1 MFSMGNLRNNEKV
14 SKKLLRQTT
23 FSTVLEGYKR
33 GAGNMKFSAIVLSLL
48 ISFTS
53 GNIRN
58 SPFIEDVNTITRA
71 SNEIGFK
78 VLSDLPK
85 TKNVF
90 LSPISI
96 SMTMGLVYSG
106 ARNATAEEIQT
117 TMQFPSDVTHAFK
130 TILDFVKPPEGK
142 TPPPPYQMEMANA
155 MLVDK
160 EFNILPSYKELSKE
174 YFDAAVESVSFS
186 LHPEAAVDSVN
197 GWVAWK
203 TKDTITKVLQEPL
216 DSLTKLFLMNVIYF
230 KGTWKTKF
238 DQRLTMPDTFY
249 NDGRIPKTVPMMRL
263 KRKLGYGF
271 DRRIQCQVLELPFA
285 GDRMRMLILLPERR
299 NGLSDMESELTN
311 DILSE
316 IPLNLREVPVQVT
329 LPRFSLSE
337 EYDLIPLFKELGVNS
352 VFDASTADLTGI
364 SSRLGLYISKVVHKC
379 AVQVNEEGGEAAAVT
394 GVSAG
399 VRTGGPLVPL
409 FTADHPFLFF
419 IQDRELNS
427 TLFMGR
433 VTNL

>member
-1 MFSMGNLRNNEKV
+1 MKIYIT
-14 SKKLLRQTT
+14 LLLFVIQFVR
-23 FSTVLEGYKR
+23 
-33 GAGNMKFSAIVLSLL
+33 
-48 ISFTS
+48 

-58 SPFIEDVNTITRA
+58 SPFIEDVRTIIRT
-71 SNEIGFK
+71 SNELGFQ
-78 VLSDLPK
+78 VLSKLSK

-90 LSPISI
+90 ISPISI
-96 SMTMGLVYSG
+96 SMSMGLVYSG
-106 ARNATAEEIQT
+106 AKNMTAEEIQT
-117 TMQFPSDVTHAFK
+117 AMNFPPVVNNDFK

-142 TPPPPYQMEMANA
+142 TPAPAPYQLEMANA
-155 MLVDK
+155 ILIDNG
-160 EFNILPSYKELSKE
+160 FNILPSYKELSRDF
-174 YFDAAVESVSFS
+174 FDVAVESVSFS
-186 LHPEAAVDSVN
+186 LHPDAAVDSVN

-203 TKDTITKVLQEPL
+203 TNNKITKVLKEPL
-216 DSLTKLFLMNVIYF
+216 DPLTKLFLMNVVYF

-263 KRKLGYGF
+263 KRKLRYGF
-271 DRRIQCQVLELPFA
+271 DRRIQAQVLELPYA
-285 GDRMRMLILLPERR
+285 GDRIQMLILLPERR
-299 NGLSDMESELTN
+299 DGLSDMEFALSN
-311 DILSE
+311 DILPSL
-316 IPLNLREVPVQVT
+316 PLSLREVPVQVT

-337 EYDLIPLFKELGVNS
+337 QYDLIPLLKQMGVS
-352 VFDASTADLTGI
+352 AAFDPSLADLTGI
-364 SSRLGLYISKVVHKC
+364 SSQLGLYLSKVIHKC

-419 IQDRELNS
+419 VQDRQLNS

-433 VTNL
+433 ITNL

>member
-1 MFSMGNLRNNEKV
+1 
-14 SKKLLRQTT
+14 
-23 FSTVLEGYKR
+23 
-33 GAGNMKFSAIVLSLL
+33 MKIHAVIIIFMIV
-48 ISFTS
+48 FAD

-58 SPFIEDVNTITRA
+58 SPYIQDVQTIIRN
-71 SNEIGFK
+71 SNELGFK
-78 VLSDLPK
+78 VLSNLEK
-85 TKNVF
+85 TTNVF
-90 LSPISI
+90 LSPLSI
-96 SMTMGLVYSG
+96 AMSMGLVYSG
-106 ARNATAEEIQT
+106 AKNTTADEIQT
-117 TMQFPSDVTHAFK
+117 AMQFPLAVNDAFK

-142 TPPPPYQMEMANA
+142 VPAPSPYQMEMANA
-155 MLVDK
+155 MLVDRD
-160 EFNILPSYKELSKE
+160 FNILQSYKDLSRD
-174 YFDAAVESVSFS
+174 YFDVAVESVSFS

-203 TKDTITKVLQEPL
+203 TNNKITKVLQEPL
-216 DSLTKLFLMNVIYF
+216 DPLTKLFLMNVIYF

-263 KRKLGYGF
+263 KRKLRYGF
-271 DRRIQCQVLELPFA
+271 DRRLQSQVLELPFA
-285 GDRMRMLILLPERR
+285 GDRIQMLILLPERR
-299 NGLSDMESELTN
+299 DGLSDMESTLSN
-311 DILSE
+311 DILTSL
-316 IPLNLREVPVQVT
+316 PLNLREVPVQVT

-337 EYDLIPLFKELGVNS
+337 EYDLIPLMKLLGVHTA
-352 VFDASTADLTGI
+352 FDASLADLTGI
-364 SSRLGLYISKVVHKC
+364 SSRQGLYISKVLHKC

-419 IQDRELNS
+419 IQDRQLNS